1 MSSPSGAESLPVISM
16 WRLESGGAAGAMTVA
31 REIRAACE
39 TVGFFYVRDH
49 GVPLETIE
57 SARSACLEF
66 YRRPL
71 VEKLRAGVNEMH
83 RGFVPMGQ
91 TVLSEG
97 ALTDHKESFTM
108 GLDLPADDPDVVAG
122 RPLMG
127 PNVFPD
133 DMPHMRDAMA
143 TCRDAVA
150 ACAARLLRAIAIA
163 LSLPADF
170 FEAMYDKLL
179 VRLSANYYPPLPP
192 DAPPNRFGTS
202 PHTDY
207 GVITLLWQ
215 DDRGGPSSDVVRAD
229 GTPPRRNPAPSWST
243 SEMFSRGGPTTVSSR
258 PRTGFEISPA
268 SNVFRSPASTIPT
281 RTPWSSASNRAAS
294 RAPHRVIR
302 SQPAGST
309 FDRNSTRC
317 SPIASRATPT
327 VSGAPDVLG
336 SRAARQSGSRLK
348 VVWLSGQYQRAMRV
362 PRGVLRA

>member
-16 WRLESGGAAGAMTVA
+16 RRLESGRTAGAMAVA

-57 SARSACLEF
+57 TARSACLEF

-71 VEKLRAGVNEMH
+71 EEKLRAGVNEMH

-91 TVLSEG
+91 TVLSDG

-108 GLDLPADDPDVVAG
+108 GLDLPRDDPDVVAG

-133 DMPHMRDAMA
+133 DMPHMRDAMVA
-143 TCRDAVA
+143 CRDAVA
-150 ACAARLLRAIAIA
+150 ACAARLLRAIALA
-163 LSLPADF
+163 LSLPTDF
-170 FEAMYDKLL
+170 FEAMYDKPL

-192 DAPPNRFGTS
+192 DAPSNQFGTS

-215 DDRGGPSSDVVRAD
+215 DDRGGLELRHRSGSWHPATPKPGTFVVNIGDLLARWTNDRFVSTAHRVRNLSGLERLSLACFYD
-229 GTPPRRNPAPSWST
+229 PHPDTVVECIESCREPGTAPRYPVTTCGEYIRSRFDAVFAYRKSGHTGDRPRRA
-243 SEMFSRGGPTTVSSR
+243 
-258 PRTGFEISPA
+258 
-268 SNVFRSPASTIPT
+268 
-281 RTPWSSASNRAAS
+281 
-294 RAPHRVIR
+294 
-302 SQPAGST
+302 
-309 FDRNSTRC
+309 
-317 SPIASRATPT
+317 
-327 VSGAPDVLG
+327 
-336 SRAARQSGSRLK
+336 
-348 VVWLSGQYQRAMRV
+348 
-362 PRGVLRA
+362 